1 MQDKEQVSGEPMGQK
16 QKTRMVRFFKTI
28 AKGT

>member
-1 MQDKEQVSGEPMGQK
+1 MQDKEQVSGSMGQK
-16 QKTRMVRFFKTI
+16 QKTRMVRFFKKI